1 MTTKPVLVE
10 FKGMRANALSIL
22 RNPRNDKMLKF
33 LRGEI
38 AKNLEELG
46 RRYYAGDL
54 SAVDEF
60 LQCFS
65 IGRDERAAAV
75 ARMAADEKVPQ

>member
-1 MTTKPVLVE
+1 MSV
-10 FKGMRANALSIL
+10 L
-22 RNPRNDKMLKF
+22 RNQLNNKMLKF

-38 AKNLEELG
+38 ATNLEELG

-65 IGRDERAAAV
+65 IGREERAAAV
-75 ARMAADEKVPQ
+75 VKMAADEKVPQ

>member
-1 MTTKPVLVE
+1 MTKTVLVE
-10 FKGMRANALSIL
+10 FKGMRANALSVL

-38 AKNLEELG
+38 ARNLEELG
-46 RRYYAGDL
+46 SRYYAGDL
-54 SAVDEF
+54 AAVDEF

-65 IGRDERAAAV
+65 IGREERAALV
-75 ARMAADEKVPQ
+75 AKLAADAKVTP

>member
-1 MTTKPVLVE
+1 MTKPLLVE
-10 FKGMRANALSIL
+10 FQGMRANALSIL
-22 RNPRNDKMLKF
+22 RNPRNDKLLKF

-38 AKNLEELG
+38 ARNLEELG

-65 IGRDERAAAV
+65 IGRDERAALV
-75 ARMAADEKVPQ
+75 AKLAADAKVTP

>member
-1 MTTKPVLVE
+1 MTKPVLVE
-10 FKGMRANALSIL
+10 FQGMRASALSVL

-38 AKNLEELG
+38 ARNLEELG

-54 SAVDEF
+54 AAVDEF

-65 IGRDERAAAV
+65 IGREERAALV
-75 ARMAADEKVPQ
+75 AKMAADATVTP

>member
-1 MTTKPVLVE
+1 MTKPVLVE
-10 FKGMRANALSIL
+10 FQGMRTSALSVL

-38 AKNLEELG
+38 ARNMEELG

-65 IGRDERAAAV
+65 IGRDERAALV
-75 ARMAADEKVPQ
+75 AKLAADAKVTP

>member
-1 MTTKPVLVE
+1 MTKPVLVE
-10 FKGMRANALSIL
+10 FKGMRASALSVL

-38 AKNLEELG
+38 ARNLEELG
-46 RRYYAGDL
+46 RRYYAGDFA
-54 SAVDEF
+54 AVDEF

-65 IGRDERAAAV
+65 IGRDERAALV
-75 ARMAADEKVPQ
+75 AKLEADAKVTP

>member
-1 MTTKPVLVE
+1 MTKPVLVE
-10 FKGMRANALSIL
+10 FKGMRANALSVL
-22 RNPRNDKMLKF
+22 RNQRNDKMLKF

-38 AKNLEELG
+38 ARNMEELG

-54 SAVDEF
+54 AAVDEF

-65 IGRDERAAAV
+65 IGRDERAALV
-75 ARMAADEKVPQ
+75 AKLAADAKVTP